1 MIYKTKFETKQSIMK
16 KEFLFSLFLLIGTL
30 FVFSCDEE
38 IIIPDDEIPQIGDK
52 NVIMPLGASRVEGAI
67 SFSSYRYELWKLMVE
82 GNWEFDFIGSMEDEL
97 PFDDYNGQS
106 FDRDHEGHGGYT
118 SGQILSQLE
127 GWLDQAGT
135 PDIVLFS
142 SPGGND
148 ALQNLPYENAVEN
161 INAIIDVIQSKN
173 PNVTI
178 LIEQLAPAQS
188 ELMVGNLATY
198 FMQMNEDVE
207 SIAANQSTPT
217 SNVIV
222 VDMATG
228 FTDALLAD
236 NVHYNEEGAKFIAER
251 YYNVL
256 ENILEN

>member
-16 KEFLFSLFLLIGTL
+16 KKFLLSLFVLVGTL
-30 FVFSCDEE
+30 FIFSCDEE
-38 IIIPDDEIPQIGDK
+38 TVIPDGGPPQIGDK
-52 NVIMPLGASRVEGAI
+52 NVIMPLGASRVEGDD
-67 SFSSYRYELWKLMVE
+67 SFSSYRYDLWKLLVD
-82 GNWEFDFIGSMEDEL
+82 GQWEFDFIGSMDDEQA
-97 PFDDYNGQS
+97 FADYNGQS
-106 FDRDHEGHGGYT
+106 FDRDHEGHGGFT
-118 SGQILSQLE
+118 SGQILSQIE

-148 ALQNLPYENAVEN
+148 ALLNLSYDAAIEN
-161 INAIIDVIQSKN
+161 INAIIDIIQTKN

-188 ELMVGNLATY
+188 ELMVGDLATY

-207 SIAANQSTPT
+207 SIAANQSTAT

-228 FTDALLAD
+228 FTDSLLAD
-236 NVHYNEEGAKFIAER
+236 DVHYNEEGAKFIAER

-256 ENILEN
+256 ENVLEN